1 MSAYGCK
8 KKSKFLR
15 KKNNKPSI
23 LPFFSV
29 VNPVVTAPAPQS
41 EAAASKPIVATP
53 KKEET
58 PVVAKKTTI
67 ITNENKGKLSKLLL
81 GRNAGA
87 EDDSTQNQNNLRNNS
102 FTAEQLGASWLTFSK
117 RIPQLPDIHY
127 IFAKEPEING
137 TEVKVTVT
145 SSIVEN
151 KLQENMQILKQH
163 LCNDV
168 KNDYI
173 NVVIELDKTAVNT
186 LSLTQKEKA
195 RLMNEKN
202 PQLMTMFKEWK
213 LKLY

>member
-1 MSAYGCK
+1 MSTYGCK
-8 KKSKFLR
+8 KKSKFLK
-15 KKNNKPSI
+15 KKNNKSAI
-23 LPFFSV
+23 LPFFT
-29 VNPVVTAPAPQS
+29 VNAVAIQQAQTQSAPKPIPTAPMPKAEEAPAP
-41 EAAASKPIVATP
+41 P
-53 KKEET
+53 
-58 PVVAKKTTI
+58 KKTTI
-67 ITNENKGKLSKLLL
+67 INSDNKGKLSKLLL
-81 GRNAGA
+81 GRNASA
-87 EDDSTQNQNNLRNNS
+87 EDNNAQNQNLRNNT
-102 FTAEQLGASWLTFSK
+102 FTADQLGASWLTFSK

-127 IFAKEPEING
+127 IFSKEPEING

-145 SSIVEN
+145 SSIVEH
-151 KLQENMQILKQH
+151 KLQENMELLKQH

-173 NVVIELDKTAVNT
+173 NVVIELDKSAVNT